1 VGVEMDMWGADGG
14 DGWSTSGGGGVIEVE
29 DVIVRND
36 CAQPNVNCGKKQ
48 GMEGHTGFVFMS
60 RQNCKSRKDINIWY
74 K

>member
-1 VGVEMDMWGADGG
+1 MGVEMDMWGADGG
-14 DGWSTSGGGGVIEVE
+14 DGWSTSGGGGVE

-48 GMEGHTGFVFMS
+48 GMKGHTGFVFMS